1 MKYSLNVIDN
11 ADAYLGLN
19 KTQLQA
25 LVFQSYIVRG
35 LSIASFLA
43 TLLVDR
49 ENLLLLAFSFFFL
62 ILSFA
67 VTMALI
73 QNKASEAAL
82 YQSVTYGG
90 NCELNRLSELH
101 NEDPEV
107 RRFLKDIRKNGREP
121 LLSELIRLKSY
132 LAEKANGE
140 RVSPRI
146 AGLEFQKNNLGS
158 SKTL

>member
-11 ADAYLGLN
+11 ADSYLELN

-25 LVFQSYIVRG
+25 LVCQSYIVRG
-35 LSIASFLA
+35 LSIASFLGI
-43 TLLVDR
+43 LLVDR
-49 ENLLLLAFSFFFL
+49 ENIFLLAFSFFL
-62 ILSFA
+62 VILSFA
-67 VTMALI
+67 TTMALI

-90 NCELNRLSELH
+90 NYELNRLSEVH
-101 NEDPEV
+101 REDPEV
-107 RRFLKDIRKNGREP
+107 RRFLKDIKKNGREP

-140 RVSPRI
+140 RVSPRM
-146 AGLEFQKNNLGS
+146 ASLEVAEK
-158 SKTL
+158 